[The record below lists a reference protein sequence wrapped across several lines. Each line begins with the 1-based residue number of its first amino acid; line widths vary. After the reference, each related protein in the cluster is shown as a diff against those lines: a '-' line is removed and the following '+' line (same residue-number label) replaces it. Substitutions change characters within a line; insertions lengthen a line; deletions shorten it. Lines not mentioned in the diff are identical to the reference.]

1 VDDYTS
7 VKFGSKE
14 ERCQNL
20 IKKKEGR
27 AAVPGEYEKEN
38 ICKKAFALFAY

>member
-1 VDDYTS
+1 VDNYTS

-27 AAVPGEYEKEN
+27 AAVPGEYEKE
-38 ICKKAFALFAY
+38 KYM